1 MKGYTMN
8 RKLVITLLL
17 LIAVLAVSISPAI
30 AHERREVE
38 GYQLVFGWRSEPA
51 LVGVFNGPE
60 LFVYELTEDGER
72 GDPVSG
78 LADGL
83 SLEISFGPA
92 SRTLTLREAFGD
104 PGHYIADLI
113 PTRPGDYSFHVT
125 GTINDVGID
134 EVFTSADGEFGSVE
148 PASDIMFP
156 DETMPTIQDLQ
167 AQIDELRAIIEAL
180 QAG

>member
-1 MKGYTMN
+1 MI
-8 RKLVITLLL
+8 RKLVIPVLL
-17 LIAVLAVSISPAI
+17 LILITAVTISPAL
-30 AHERREVE
+30 AHERREIE
-38 GYQLVFGWRSEPA
+38 GYQLVFGWRAEPA

-72 GDPVSG
+72 GDPLSG
-78 LADGL
+78 LAETL

-92 SRTLTLREAFGD
+92 SRTLNLREAFGD
-104 PGHYIADLI
+104 PGHYVADLI
-113 PTRPGDYSFHVT
+113 PTRPGDYSFHLT
-125 GTINDVGID
+125 GTINDLEID
-134 EVFTSADGEFGSVE
+134 EIFTSADGEFGTVE

-156 DETMPTIQDLQ
+156 DETMLTIQDLQ

>member
-1 MKGYTMN
+1 MMI
-8 RKLVITLLL
+8 RKLALSVVL
-17 LIAVLAVSISPAI
+17 LISIIAVSISPAL

-38 GYQLVFGWRSEPA
+38 GYQLVFGWRAEPA

-60 LFVYELTEDGER
+60 LFVYELLEDGER
-72 GDPVSG
+72 GEPVSG
-78 LADGL
+78 LADTL

-92 SRTLTLREAFGD
+92 SRALNLREAFGD

-113 PTRPGDYSFHVT
+113 PTRPGDYSFHLT
-125 GTINDVGID
+125 GTINDLEMD

-167 AQIDELRAIIEAL
+167 AQIDQLRAIIEAL